1 MESSNL
7 DLESC
12 LRTSPV
18 KFSVFEESCRFSDS
32 TELETVSLRPGS
44 RHDQGLG
51 SKHVQGLGSIHDQN
65 MERTVPGCSGDYFNS
80 PRVKVSSIL
89 IKRIYLTLYPDWDF
103 LV

>member
-7 DLESC
+7 NLESC
-12 LRTSPV
+12 LRTSPE

-44 RHDQGLG
+44 
-51 SKHVQGLGSIHDQN
+51 KHVQGLGSKHDQD
-65 MERTVPGCSGDYFNS
+65 MEMTVPGCSGDYFSS

-89 IKRIYLTLYPDWDF
+89 IKRIYLTLYPDWAF

>member
-1 MESSNL
+1 MDDLESSNL

-51 SKHVQGLGSIHDQN
+51 SIHDQN